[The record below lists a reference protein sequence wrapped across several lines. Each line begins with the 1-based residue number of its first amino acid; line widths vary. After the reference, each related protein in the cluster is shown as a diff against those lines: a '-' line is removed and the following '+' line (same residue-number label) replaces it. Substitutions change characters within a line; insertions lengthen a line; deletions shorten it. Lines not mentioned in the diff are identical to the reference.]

1 MSPSKV
7 RALALV
13 VLEARRSPLED
24 RCRRRLVGSLC
35 GKLCSHAL
43 DLLLKGHDA
52 CVELGHRKAL
62 EALTQSDALGGLG
75 LQIVPVHDLLPVW
88 SNGDSDLEPAARS
101 HHGSATWCAG
111 GWHRR
116 PTGHLGFAP

>member
-24 RCRRRLVGSLC
+24 RCRRRLVGFFC

-62 EALTQSDALGGLG
+62 EALAQRDALGGLWFKF
-75 LQIVPVHDLLPVW
+75 VPVHGLLPVGPMA
-88 SNGDSDLEPAARS
+88 SAGSEPV
-101 HHGSATWCAG
+101 G
-111 GWHRR
+111 
-116 PTGHLGFAP
+116 